1 MTRLPI
7 GSEVLELSSKG
18 NSKGWNGKSHIGFGD
33 PPIGSGTSTS
43 ALTCAATAVARVQE
57 EIDDLWRASMRI
69 ENDLLSERLVEV
81 SHALQ
86 RAARLL
92 EEERAI
98 G

>member
-1 MTRLPI
+1 MS
-7 GSEVLELSSKG
+7 GNG
-18 NSKGWNGKSHIGFGD
+18 NSNGPNGKLAIGFGD
-33 PPIGSGTSTS
+33 DSIGTSTS
-43 ALTCAATAVARVQE
+43 ALTSAATAVARVQE

-69 ENDLLSERLVEV
+69 ENDLLAERLVEV